1 MKLQIIL
8 IPKLFISL
16 LINYKYKQINPLRQP
31 GGFFP
36 QFFPKNFFR
45 IFPSILRLRDYA
57 PILGI
62 KGGRGVG
69 RIRPPIIGEGYR
81 GVIVGRGI
89 IKNPQ
94 QKIGGEVVC
103 LIYTSKVVR
112 SY

>member
-16 LINYKYKQINPLRQP
+16 LINYKYKQINPLRKP
-31 GGFFP
+31 GDFSPNFL
-36 QFFPKNFFR
+36 PKNFFR
-45 IFPSILRLRDYA
+45 IFLSILRLRDYT

-81 GVIVGRGI
+81 GVFSGRGI
-89 IKNPQ
+89 TKTP
-94 QKIGGEVVC
+94 
-103 LIYTSKVVR
+103 
-112 SY
+112 

>member
-16 LINYKYKQINPLRQP
+16 LIYYKYKQINPLRQP
-31 GGFFP
+31 GGFSP
-36 QFFPKNFFR
+36 NFFPKIFLEFSNKNTHKVFFTHT
-45 IFPSILRLRDYA
+45 LRLRDYP

-81 GVIVGRGI
+81 GVFSGRGI
-89 IKNPQ
+89 TKTP
-94 QKIGGEVVC
+94 
-103 LIYTSKVVR
+103 
-112 SY
+112 